1 MVGKRSKKRS
11 VKKNDAKSGV
21 KEYIKFKKDSKIK
34 KNPKINFS
42 QFQDSF
48 KLLTKKVKSLSEK
61 ALEIIEKEVQNSLE
75 SKKISQY
82 LIDIYEKI
90 VLYTDDKTSG
100 FGSIIRK
107 IKNCKNINTNFRI
120 LKSEEDGT
128 GPDDAEYATCWDKY
142 KFVKKL
148 NSGMYG
154 TTYLVK
160 HNNNNKAIKIQNINV
175 GKNWSMK
182 AICNQLSELLK
193 EVFLLEKSSN
203 IKVSPKIYD
212 KYMCFHKKSETLSFY
227 IVMEYIDGITLEDFL
242 KKKLGSVLNKKDKS
256 TLLNMVK
263 KLHKENIIHND
274 LHAGNIMVTKNHK
287 FYIIDFGMSKQIAD
301 FKMDEEDYFEDKL
314 SKNFKWDLSNIDN
327 NQKLALKI
335 MIDMIY

>member
-1 MVGKRSKKRS
+1 MPGKRSKKRS
-11 VKKNDAKSGV
+11 VKRNNVNSDV

-61 ALEIIEKEVQNSLE
+61 DLEIIEKEVQNSLE
-75 SKKISQY
+75 SKNISDK

-100 FGSIIRK
+100 GITSIIEN
-107 IKNCKNINTNFRI
+107 IKNCKNINTTFRI
-120 LKSEEDGT
+120 LKSEEEET
-128 GPDDAEYATCWDKY
+128 GPDDAEYAICWDKY
-142 KFVKKL
+142 KLVKKL

-160 HNNNNKAIKIQNINV
+160 HDNNNKAIKIQNINI
-175 GKNWSMK
+175 GKSWSMK
-182 AICNQLSELLK
+182 TICNELSELLK
-193 EVFLLEKSSN
+193 EVFLLEKASN

-227 IVMEYIDGITLEDFL
+227 IVMEYIDGVTLQDFL
-242 KKKLGSVLNKKDKS
+242 KKKPVLSKKDKS

-274 LHAGNIMVTKNHK
+274 LHSGNIMVTKNHK

>member
-1 MVGKRSKKRS
+1 MPGKRSKKRS
-11 VKKNDAKSGV
+11 VKRNNVNSDV

-61 ALEIIEKEVQNSLE
+61 DLEIIEKEVQNSLE
-75 SKKISQY
+75 SKNISDK

-100 FGSIIRK
+100 GITSIIEN
-107 IKNCKNINTNFRI
+107 IKNCKNINTTFRI
-120 LKSEEDGT
+120 LKSEEEET
-128 GPDDAEYATCWDKY
+128 GPDDAEYAICWDKY
-142 KFVKKL
+142 KLVKKL

-160 HNNNNKAIKIQNINV
+160 HNNNNKAIKIQNINI
-175 GKNWSMK
+175 GKSWSMK
-182 AICNQLSELLK
+182 TICNELSELLK
-193 EVFLLEKSSN
+193 EVFLLEKASN

-227 IVMEYIDGITLEDFL
+227 IVMEYIDGVTLQDFL
-242 KKKLGSVLNKKDKS
+242 KKKPVLSKKDKS

-274 LHAGNIMVTKNHK
+274 LHSGNIMVTKNHK
-287 FYIIDFGMSKQIAD
+287 FYIIDFGISKEIAD
-301 FKMDEEDYFEDKL
+301 FKMDEEDIFEERL
-314 SKNFKWDLSNIDN
+314 SKNFKWDFSNIDN

>member
-1 MVGKRSKKRS
+1 MPGKRSKKRS
-11 VKKNDAKSGV
+11 VKRNNVNSDV

-61 ALEIIEKEVQNSLE
+61 DLEIIEKEVQNSLE
-75 SKKISQY
+75 SKNISDK

-100 FGSIIRK
+100 GITSIIEN
-107 IKNCKNINTNFRI
+107 IKNCKNINTTFRI
-120 LKSEEDGT
+120 LKSEEEET
-128 GPDDAEYATCWDKY
+128 GPDDAEYAICWDKY
-142 KFVKKL
+142 KLVKKL

-160 HNNNNKAIKIQNINV
+160 HDNNNKAIKIQNINI
-175 GKNWSMK
+175 GKSWSMK
-182 AICNQLSELLK
+182 TICNELSELLK
-193 EVFLLEKSSN
+193 EVFLLEKASN

-227 IVMEYIDGITLEDFL
+227 IVMEYIDGVTLQDFL
-242 KKKLGSVLNKKDKS
+242 KKKPVLSKKDKS

-274 LHAGNIMVTKNHK
+274 LHSGNIMVTKNHK
-287 FYIIDFGMSKQIAD
+287 FYIIDFGISKQIAD
-301 FKMDEEDYFEDKL
+301 FKMDEEDIFEERL
-314 SKNFKWDLSNIDN
+314 SKNFKWDFSNIDN

>member
-1 MVGKRSKKRS
+1 MPGKRSKKRS
-11 VKKNDAKSGV
+11 VKRNNVNSDV

-61 ALEIIEKEVQNSLE
+61 DLEIIEKEVQNSLE
-75 SKKISQY
+75 SKNISDK

-100 FGSIIRK
+100 GITSIIEN
-107 IKNCKNINTNFRI
+107 IKNCKNINTTFRI
-120 LKSEEDGT
+120 LKSEEEET

-142 KFVKKL
+142 KLVKKL

-160 HNNNNKAIKIQNINV
+160 HNNNNKAIKIQNINI
-175 GKNWSMK
+175 GKSWSMK
-182 AICNQLSELLK
+182 TICNELSELLK
-193 EVFLLEKSSN
+193 EVFLLEKASN

-227 IVMEYIDGITLEDFL
+227 IVMEYIDGVTLQDFL
-242 KKKLGSVLNKKDKS
+242 KKKPVLSKKDKS

-274 LHAGNIMVTKNHK
+274 LHSGNIMVTKNHK
-287 FYIIDFGMSKQIAD
+287 FYIIDFGISKEIAD
-301 FKMDEEDYFEDKL
+301 FKMDEEDIFEERL
-314 SKNFKWDLSNIDN
+314 SKNFKWDFSNIDN

>member
-1 MVGKRSKKRS
+1 MPGKRSKKRS
-11 VKKNDAKSGV
+11 VKRNNVNSDV

-61 ALEIIEKEVQNSLE
+61 DLEIIEKEVQNSLE
-75 SKKISQY
+75 SKNISDK

-100 FGSIIRK
+100 GITSIIEN
-107 IKNCKNINTNFRI
+107 IKNCKNINTTFRI
-120 LKSEEDGT
+120 LKSEEEET

-142 KFVKKL
+142 KLVKKL

-160 HNNNNKAIKIQNINV
+160 HNNNNKAIKIQNINI
-175 GKNWSMK
+175 GKSWSMK
-182 AICNQLSELLK
+182 TICNELSELLK
-193 EVFLLEKSSN
+193 EVFLLEKASN

-227 IVMEYIDGITLEDFL
+227 IVMEYIDGVTLQDFL
-242 KKKLGSVLNKKDKS
+242 KKKPVLSKKDKS

-274 LHAGNIMVTKNHK
+274 LHSGNIMVTKNHK
-287 FYIIDFGMSKQIAD
+287 FYIIDFGISKQIAD
-301 FKMDEEDYFEDKL
+301 FKMDEEDIFEERL
-314 SKNFKWDLSNIDN
+314 SKNFKWDFSNIDN